1 MKYSKSGIIVCLRCF
16 YHLLFISPMEYFN
29 TSQPSQCRSPRVPHC
44 IGNLRYKI
52 VDMNQIEIIFIF
64 VNSFLKVPFAACII
78 YVITVIYYQV
88 YYIGK
93 SAAIFHNLKINN
105 CDVRFFLINLET
117 QFAKKEGVI
126 YNQKDASHGP
136 SFYLS
141 KFGF

>member
-1 MKYSKSGIIVCLRCF
+1 
-16 YHLLFISPMEYFN
+16 
-29 TSQPSQCRSPRVPHC
+29 
-44 IGNLRYKI
+44 
-52 VDMNQIEIIFIF
+52 MNQIEIILIF
-64 VNSFLKVPFAACII
+64 VNSFLKVPFTACII